1 MPDRNLGKVF
11 PDGEMIFRQGDVA
24 DCLYIILSGKVVMCR
39 EKDGKEVTLAELG
52 KGDVFGEGGFF
63 MDPVRTESARSLG
76 EARVITADNKFVLKK
91 FKDDPSFAFHIIE
104 TMAQHARKRTEEL
117 EKTVEDLHLH
127 QEELAADNRELREGQ
142 KTLEKSR
149 DKYTDLYDFAPVGYI
164 DVDETGII
172 RGINLTG
179 AAMLGTE
186 RKDLLGLPFAS
197 FFTQEN
203 QDVYRDH
210 LLECKRSSEGA
221 INEMV
226 LNTKKGI
233 PTKVQIFS
241 YPKEVSGKVVYRTV
255 MTDFTTWKQTD
266 EDWQAAPSIDEGQ
279 GKGKQD

>member
-1 MPDRNLGKVF
+1 MPDKDLGKVF
-11 PDGEMIFRQGDVA
+11 PDGEIIFRQGDGA
-24 DCLYIILSGKVVMCR
+24 DCLYIILSGKVVMYR
-39 EKDGKEVTLAELG
+39 EKDGKEVVLAELG
-52 KGDVFGEGGFF
+52 KGDLFGEGGFF
-63 MDPVRTESARSLG
+63 MDPIRTESARSLG
-76 EARVITADNKFVLKK
+76 GARVITADNKFVLKK

-104 TMAQHARKRTEEL
+104 TMAQHARKRTEEM
-117 EKTVEDLHLH
+117 EKTLEDLHLH
-127 QEELAADNRELREGQ
+127 QEELAADNRELREDQ

-149 DKYTDLYDFAPVGYI
+149 DRYADLYDFAPVGYI
-164 DVDETGII
+164 DVDDTGII

-186 RKDLLGLPFAS
+186 RQDLLGLPFAS

-221 INEMV
+221 ITEMV
-226 LNTKKGI
+226 LNTKKGV

-241 YPKEVSGKVVYRTV
+241 YPKEVSGQVVYRTV

-266 EDWQAAPSIDEGQ
+266 EDWQAALRTDERQ
-279 GKGKQD
+279 GKGK

>member
-1 MPDRNLGKVF
+1 MPDRDLGKVF
-11 PDGEMIFRQGDVA
+11 PDGEIIFRQGDAA
-24 DCLYIILSGKVVMCR
+24 DCLYIILSGKVVMYR
-39 EKDGKEVTLAELG
+39 EKDGKEVALAELG
-52 KGDVFGEGGFF
+52 KGDLFGEGGFF
-63 MDPVRTESARSLG
+63 MDPIRTESARSLG

-117 EKTVEDLHLH
+117 EKALEDLHLH
-127 QEELAADNRELREGQ
+127 EEELAAQNLELRENRQ
-142 KTLEKSR
+142 TLEASR
-149 DKYTDLYDFAPVGYI
+149 DRYADLYDFAPVGYI
-164 DVDETGII
+164 DVDDTGVI
-172 RGINLTG
+172 RSINLTG

-226 LNTKKGI
+226 LNTKKGV

-266 EDWQAAPSIDEGQ
+266 EDWQAAPSTDEGQ
-279 GKGKQD
+279 GKA

>member
-1 MPDRNLGKVF
+1 MPDRDLGKVF
-11 PDGEMIFRQGDVA
+11 PDGEIIFRQGDAA
-24 DCLYIILSGKVVMCR
+24 DCLYIILSGKVVMYR
-39 EKDGKEVTLAELG
+39 EKDGKEVALAELG
-52 KGDVFGEGGFF
+52 KGDLFGEGGFF
-63 MDPVRTESARSLG
+63 MDPIRTESARSLG

-117 EKTVEDLHLH
+117 EKALEDLHLH
-127 QEELAADNRELREGQ
+127 EEELAAQNLELRENRQ
-142 KTLEKSR
+142 TLEASR
-149 DKYTDLYDFAPVGYI
+149 DRYADLYDFAPVGYI
-164 DVDETGII
+164 DVDDTGVI
-172 RGINLTG
+172 RSINLTG

-226 LNTKKGI
+226 LNTKKGV

-266 EDWQAAPSIDEGQ
+266 EDWQAAPSTDEGQ
-279 GKGKQD
+279 GKAKE